1 MRKNKEERTENLRL
15 YKGKKKAKYDTPQLP
30 PQTSR
35 NVPSIFQSKLSDAT
49 NQNALSSHVT
59 GSKND
64 PWASV
69 KVYVLWMSRYSKRQ
83 EGGTEERRQRVR
95 GDCVII
101 SPEHL
106 INQRT
111 EIVKETKWR
120 GRDGEREFW

>member
-1 MRKNKEERTENLRL
+1 
-15 YKGKKKAKYDTPQLP
+15 
-30 PQTSR
+30 
-35 NVPSIFQSKLSDAT
+35 
-49 NQNALSSHVT
+49 
-59 GSKND
+59 
-64 PWASV
+64 
-69 KVYVLWMSRYSKRQ
+69 MSRYSKRQ

-120 GRDGEREFW
+120 GRDGERESFGERGFAVLMVNMCSFTFPPVWAC